1 MFPMFAYP
9 SPAAIPSATIP
20 APALVSIDLTTLAV
34 LGAAVLAGLLV
45 AAAIRLVRRPSRST
59 DIGVPVGAYREGGM
73 TARDAEETF
82 I

>member
-34 LGAAVLAGLLV
+34 LGAAVLAGLLA
-45 AAAIRLVRRPSRST
+45 AAAIRLIRRPAPPT
-59 DIGVPVGAYREGGM
+59 DIGIPSAPIGRVE
-73 TARDAEETF
+73 
-82 I
+82 